1 MFDIDLSGLPE
12 IDEEDAERRWKRE
25 KAENRFL
32 DFVAMMQTGAA
43 AIRRARD
50 LEERLAKAEAD
61 AAEWRKIAMSG
72 TDGMAG
78 MVVDLVAALGTGALT
93 LSDDPEKRA
102 KAVELMDRRN
112 PESV

>member
-1 MFDIDLSGLPE
+1 MFDIDLSELPE
-12 IDEEDAERRWKRE
+12 IDEEGAERRWRE

-61 AAEWRKIAMSG
+61 AAEWRKIAMGG
-72 TDGMAG
+72 TDAMSG
-78 MVVDLVAALGTGALT
+78 MVLDMVTALGTGALVM
-93 LSDDPEKRA
+93 SDDPEKRA
-102 KAVELMDRRN
+102 KAVELMGRRN